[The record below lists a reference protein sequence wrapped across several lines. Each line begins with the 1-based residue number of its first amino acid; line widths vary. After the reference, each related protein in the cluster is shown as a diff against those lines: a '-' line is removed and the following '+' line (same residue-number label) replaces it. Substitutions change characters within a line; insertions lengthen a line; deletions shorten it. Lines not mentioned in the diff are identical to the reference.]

1 MYLKTYIGLQ
11 EDAETIGNEVELE
24 TEDISLDQNDK
35 ERHYTP
41 TGCETMKQMTIISR
55 KRLKRNDG
63 SLSNDILE
71 KSLRTLDEREDEYDV
86 FGKYVANE
94 MRNLSSVHLRRKIK
108 RKFQQIILNING
120 EEEELISN
128 APRSVTNSY
137 RNPSS
142 VVTNTYYTNPS
153 SVSSCSGQLELEQS
167 LATYLHN
174 ETESENYETL

>member
-24 TEDISLDQNDK
+24 TEDTSLDQNDK

-41 TGCETMKQMTIISR
+41 TGCENMKQMTGISR

-86 FGKYVANE
+86 FEKYVANE
-94 MRNLSSVHLRRKIK
+94 MRNLFIH
-108 RKFQQIILNING
+108 
-120 EEEELISN
+120 
-128 APRSVTNSY
+128 
-137 RNPSS
+137 
-142 VVTNTYYTNPS
+142 
-153 SVSSCSGQLELEQS
+153 
-167 LATYLHN
+167 
-174 ETESENYETL
+174 